1 MDSASLPVTL
11 DTSTEYDLSG
21 LLPAGSR
28 ILLGHS
34 GAEPTGLVKL
44 LDRQAS
50 RLALDSTFVGLSFT
64 QTLSGPSAAHLHL
77 RALGGAGTNRR
88 FARMG
93 MLDIV
98 PCQYSLVPEMITSGR
113 IGFDAALLQVSP
125 AAAGAFNLGIVT
137 DYLATAASVAPRI
150 LVEVNDQMPRTFGD
164 TEITADRVHTVLHT
178 SRPLIEQP
186 PSLPSDIDRAIGAHV
201 ARLVPD
207 GATLQ
212 IGLGS
217 IPEAVLASLA
227 GKRDLGI
234 HSGVIGDGVVSL
246 IEAGA
251 VTGRRKER
259 DQGVVVTGSL
269 LGTRRLYSWA
279 DMNAAV
285 RLRSSTYTH
294 SAAILAGFETLVT
307 INSAIEVDLTGQI
320 NAEVAAGEHIGVL
333 GGHTDFVRAGA
344 RSLKGRSIVAL
355 PSAARA
361 GKTTRIVAQLSRG
374 VVSTSRGDADTIV
387 TEYGIA
393 ELKGLSLRERA
404 RALIAIAHPDFR
416 SDLEKA
422 AESLV

>member
-1 MDSASLPVTL
+1 MANRSRLGAIDSSAECDLPA
-11 DTSTEYDLSG
+11 

-34 GAEPTGLVKL
+34 GAEPTGLLKL
-44 LDRQAS
+44 LDGQAS
-50 RLALDSTFVGLSFT
+50 RLAIDSAFVGLSLT
-64 QTLSGPSAAHLHL
+64 NTLSGSSAQHLRL

-93 MLDIV
+93 VLEIL
-98 PCQYSLVPEMITSGR
+98 PCHYSRVPELIASGK
-113 IGFDAALLQVSP
+113 IGVDVALLQVSP
-125 AAAGAFNLGIVT
+125 EANGFYNLGIVA

-150 LVEVNDQMPRTFGD
+150 LAEVNEQMPRTFGD
-164 TEITADRVHTVLHT
+164 TEIPAERVQVALRT

-186 PSLPSDIDRAIGAHV
+186 PALLTEIDRAIGTNV

-217 IPEAVLASLA
+217 IPDAALASLS
-227 GKRDLGI
+227 GKRHLGI
-234 HSGVIGDGVVSL
+234 HSGVIGDGVVAL
-246 IEAGA
+246 TEAGV

-259 DQGVVVTGSL
+259 DEGLVVTGSL
-269 LGTRRLYSWA
+269 LGTRRLYGWA
-279 DMNAAV
+279 DMNPSL

-294 SAAILAGFETLVT
+294 GSDVLASFERLIT
-307 INSAIEVDLTGQI
+307 INSAIEVDLTGQM
-320 NAEVAAGEHIGVL
+320 NAEVAGGEHIGVL

-344 RSLKGRSIVAL
+344 RSPRGRSIVAL
-355 PSAARA
+355 PATALG
-361 GKTTRIVAQLSRG
+361 GKASRIVAQLSRG
-374 VVSTSRGDADTIV
+374 VVSTSRGEADTII

-393 ELKGLSLRERA
+393 ELKGRTLRERA

>member
-1 MDSASLPVTL
+1 MDSASQPAII
-11 DTSTEYDLSG
+11 DASAEYDLSG

-34 GAEPTGLVKL
+34 GAEPTGLMKL
-44 LDRQAS
+44 LDHQAS
-50 RLALDSTFVGLSFT
+50 GLALGSTFVGLSFT
-64 QTLSGPSAAHLHL
+64 DTLSASSAAHLHL

-88 FARMG
+88 FARTG
-93 MLDIV
+93 LLDIL

-125 AAAGAFNLGIVT
+125 AAAGSFNLGIVA

-164 TEITADRVHTVLHT
+164 TEIAAERVHTVLRT

-186 PSLPSDIDRAIGAHV
+186 PSVPSEIDRAIGSHV

-217 IPEAVLASLA
+217 IPDAVLASLS

-234 HSGVIGDGVVSL
+234 HSGVLGDGVLSL
-246 IEAGA
+246 IEAGV
-251 VTGRRKER
+251 VTGRCKER
-259 DQGVVVTGSL
+259 DQGLVVTGSL

-294 SAAILAGFETLVT
+294 GAAILAAFETLIT
-307 INSAIEVDLTGQI
+307 INSAIEIDLTGQM
-320 NAEVAAGEHIGVL
+320 NAEVAAGEHIGIL

-344 RSLKGRSIVAL
+344 RSPRGRSIVAL
-355 PSAARA
+355 PAAARA
-361 GKTTRIVAQLSRG
+361 GKTSRIVAQLSRG
-374 VVSTSRGDADTIV
+374 VVSTSRGEADTIV

-393 ELKGLSLRERA
+393 ELKGLTLRERA

-416 SDLEKA
+416 SDLENA